1 MGSCDPLAKIP
12 ADRAQQKLSIMTPK
26 LLVEQRDSAWNQ
38 QQLQNIT
45 LPQNLEA
52 QLCFAEWYIIPI
64 PAVSMLMFSCL
75 ES

>member
-1 MGSCDPLAKIP
+1 
-12 ADRAQQKLSIMTPK
+12 MTPK
-26 LLVEQRDSAWNQ
+26 LLVEQKDSAWNQ

-45 LPQNLEA
+45 FPQNLEA
-52 QLCFAEWYIIPI
+52 QLCFVEWYIIPI